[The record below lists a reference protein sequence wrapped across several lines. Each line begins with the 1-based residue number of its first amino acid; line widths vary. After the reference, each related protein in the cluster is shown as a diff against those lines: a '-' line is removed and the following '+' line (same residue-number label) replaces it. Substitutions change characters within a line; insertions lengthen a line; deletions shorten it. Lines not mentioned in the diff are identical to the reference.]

1 VLDVKAEFIWAMAE
15 AVSDSPWGGDD
26 GVGGYASLAVAT
38 PDAGGTVVLNWLH
51 GGHLGVPLL
60 TLDATGNPAT
70 TANDYL
76 LPGFPGQARVLPD
89 LYYNRYRDYDPTTG
103 RY

>member
-51 GGHLGVPLL
+51 GGP
-60 TLDATGNPAT
+60 LDATGNPAT